1 MKKQITFTILLLS
14 SLLASNAFAQ
24 QMQTVFKGRGIQ
36 RSGGYAAISNK
47 FTTINGDY
55 ANIAEIYGGWFVNSK
70 FLIGLSAA
78 GSTNHIPV
86 PQIYSERPW
95 QKLTYQYGQVGLMTE
110 YVFASNRRVHVVG
123 NLTTGAGFTMQYDRK
138 DWDDFDHWDDR
149 DDDDHEDPNC
159 FFVMEPGVQVE
170 FNLLKWMRFAP
181 GISYRKTFGA
191 SGHGLSDADLSNVSY
206 NLTLKFGRF

>member
-1 MKKQITFTILLLS
+1 MKKQIIFSILFIW

-24 QMQTVFKGRGIQ
+24 EMQTVFKGQGIQ

-70 FLIGLSAA
+70 FLIGLSAS
-78 GSTNHIPV
+78 GSTNYIPV
-86 PQIYSERPW
+86 PYAFSEKPG
-95 QKLTYQYGQVGLMTE
+95 KKMTYQYGQAGLMTE
-110 YVFASNRRVHVVG
+110 YVFASNRRIHLVG
-123 NLTTGAGFTMQYDRK
+123 NLTTGAGFIMQYNRNN
-138 DWDDFDHWDDR
+138 WDDFDHWDDR
-149 DDDDHEDPNC
+149 DDEEDPNC

-170 FNLLKWMRFAP
+170 FNILKWMRFAP
-181 GISYRKTFGA
+181 GVSFRKTFGA
-191 SGHGLSDADLSNVSY
+191 SSDGLSDSDLSNVSY